1 MTLDDGYKPTNLE
14 RSTAIE
20 LEARRLR
27 VTYGV
32 LSQELE
38 RDYGWEKEIVKPT
51 SPRSDSAQRRGHNAG
66 TIPTEAAEVKGG
78 KASAAE
84 HGGHIGTDR
93 ASVWSNQEIRARRS
107 KAYR

>member
-38 RDYGWEKEIVKPT
+38 RDYGREKEIVAAYI
-51 SPRSDSAQRRGHNAG
+51 AQKRQRAKERTQCRNNSHRGCG
-66 TIPTEAAEVKGG
+66 
-78 KASAAE
+78 S
-84 HGGHIGTDR
+84 
-93 ASVWSNQEIRARRS
+93 
-107 KAYR
+107 